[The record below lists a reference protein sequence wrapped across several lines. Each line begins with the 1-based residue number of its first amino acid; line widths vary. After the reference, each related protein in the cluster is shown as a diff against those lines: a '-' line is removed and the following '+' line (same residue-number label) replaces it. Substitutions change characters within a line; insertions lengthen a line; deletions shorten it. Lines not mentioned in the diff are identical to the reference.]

1 MMNRPIQVMGNSIHI
16 SFENEVQMQ
25 QFNENIKLEL
35 LTNLRTKLKNHLIDI
50 ELELVEQ
57 EKSEKKMLYTQSDKY
72 NFLVEKHPVI
82 SELKQ
87 RFGLDHE
94 F

>member
-1 MMNRPIQVMGNSIHI
+1 VIANSIHL

-35 LTNLRTKLKNHLIDI
+35 LTTLRTKLKNHLIDI
-50 ELELVEQ
+50 QLAMVEQ
-57 EKSEKKMLYTQSDKY
+57 EKIDKKILYTQSDKY

-82 SELKQ
+82 LELKQ